1 MPIGA
6 VLVCQ
11 RAELPSEI
19 LREPLSPSSTSIT
32 CCGRLHNAS
41 SVNEARKQSLLQ
53 FAPLPSKYFFSKSR
67 LSYATSHPRTVHGPD
82 TCSKMSH
89 ASCISLAYL
98 AYAQQ
103 GVLWVAAPW
112 PLCSGVC
119 LTRWRPDGVH
129 TLILFVRC
137 IVRRVECCGR
147 LRAACQPAL
156 TYAGSLPDRR
166 RLELAHAALR
176 RRVRRRGRL
185 RARRPALCW
194 EAASAV
200 TLLPAAAAATR
211 TCCCAAASGRLPL
224 AVSVAPR
231 ARLAARV
238 PRCTER
244 HGAGR
249 IERHGH
255 YI

>member
-32 CCGRLHNAS
+32 RWGRLHNAS

-82 TCSKMSH
+82 TCTCSKMSH

-185 RARRPALCW
+185 RARR
-194 EAASAV
+194 
-200 TLLPAAAAATR
+200 R
-211 TCCCAAASGRLPL
+211 R
-224 AVSVAPR
+224 
-231 ARLAARV
+231 RLAGK
-238 PRCTER
+238 R
-244 HGAGR
+244 HLL
-249 IERHGH
+249 
-255 YI
+255 